1 MKEYSGMD
9 WTYMEQDEVEEPVAN
24 VDNQKTQDIVNQ
36 IEKTEKL
43 EEDLNKILGG
53 KTKAQLLQMAADG
66 GIEIPA
72 QLTKADIVA
81 NVIANYDSIT
91 KKKI

>member
-1 MKEYSGMD
+1 
-9 WTYMEQDEVEEPVAN
+9 
-24 VDNQKTQDIVNQ
+24 
-36 IEKTEKL
+36 
-43 EEDLNKILGG
+43 
-53 KTKAQLLQMAADG
+53 MAADG